1 MYNLEQLRMFVE
13 TADSGS
19 FSACAKRLGKVQS
32 AVSQGIAN
40 LEVDLNCQLFD
51 RSTRKPSLTQEGTRL
66 LEYAKAVIVQNQ
78 EMQLAAQAINHQ
90 TETHLTLAVDSGVVL
105 PKLMDCI
112 AHFSQ
117 LFPTTQVNILT
128 GASSEVLNWVK
139 HGEADMGL
147 MFANATLHR
156 GVNLSYIG
164 SLAFYGM
171 CHKDHVLANQGPVT
185 ETQLIN
191 HRQIIAKDWANT
203 GSDQFIALGP
213 NNWYANNFNEVKTL
227 ITNGLGWGYLPEH
240 LAKDALVSGDI
251 IKLTLSFDHKPWNT
265 PIERIT
271 PKNKPSGPALSWLSD
286 AVTNVIGGN

>member
-117 LFPTTQVNILT
+117 LFPSTQVNILT

-139 HGEADMGL
+139 QGEADMGL

>member
-117 LFPTTQVNILT
+117 LFPSTQVNILT

-139 HGEADMGL
+139 QGEADMGL

-171 CHKDHVLANQGPVT
+171 CHKDHVLASQGPAT

>member
-117 LFPTTQVNILT
+117 LFPSTQVNILT

-139 HGEADMGL
+139 QGEADMGL

-213 NNWYANNFNEVKTL
+213 NNWYANNFQEVKTL

-240 LAKDALVSGDI
+240 LAKAALESGDI

-271 PKNKPSGPALSWLSD
+271 PKNKPTGPALSWLSD
-286 AVTNVIGGN
+286 AVTNVIGGS